1 MYNGVSLA
9 TRNGGGD
16 MMKSRKPTQP
26 PKQQRMRGR
35 SRYRHSEVT
44 RLLKGAIAAGLRV
57 VGVEA
62 DAETGR
68 LRVLVGKPDAEDRD
82 NPASIIKNL

>member
-1 MYNGVSLA
+1 
-9 TRNGGGD
+9 
-16 MMKSRKPTQP
+16 MKSRKPTQP

-44 RLLKGAIAAGLRV
+44 RLLKGAIAAGLKV

-68 LRVLVGKPDAEDRD
+68 LRVLVAKDGEPSDNGNSWDEVLNAKDAKR
-82 NPASIIKNL
+82 ST

>member
-1 MYNGVSLA
+1 MA
-9 TRNGGGD
+9 
-16 MMKSRKPTQP
+16 KSRKSL

-35 SRYRHSEVT
+35 ARYRHSEVT
-44 RLLKGAIAAGLRV
+44 RLLKGAIGAGLKV

-68 LRVLVGKPDAEDRD
+68 LRVLVGKPEVSGGDDLDQWVAK
-82 NPASIIKNL
+82 KNARQP

>member
-1 MYNGVSLA
+1 MA
-9 TRNGGGD
+9 
-16 MMKSRKPTQP
+16 KSRKPTQP

-44 RLLKGAIAAGLRV
+44 RLLKGAIGAGLKV

-68 LRVLVGKPDAEDRD
+68 LRVLVGEPDTDADSTDCELADFETRHG
-82 NPASIIKNL
+82 KT

>member
-1 MYNGVSLA
+1 MA
-9 TRNGGGD
+9 
-16 MMKSRKPTQP
+16 KSRKPTQP

-44 RLLKGAIAAGLRV
+44 RLLKGAIGAGLKV

-68 LRVLVGKPDAEDRD
+68 LRILVGKNGEPSSDLDNWLKKKDAHQ
-82 NPASIIKNL
+82 A

>member
-1 MYNGVSLA
+1 MA
-9 TRNGGGD
+9 
-16 MMKSRKPTQP
+16 KSRKPTQP

-44 RLLKGAIAAGLRV
+44 RLLKGAIGAGLKV

-68 LRVLVGKPDAEDRD
+68 LRVLVGKPEVSGGGDLDQWVAK
-82 NPASIIKNL
+82 KNARQP